1 MFGIKNIAA
10 LLIAMSISY
19 GQLAAAEDIRIN
31 KVSGEKEELLYSV
44 LKLVWSKADPNG
56 KIIQLNDELPVSRLP
71 VEVESGAIDLMWS
84 GASTAN
90 DNQMLAVRIPL
101 LKGMLGHRISII
113 RQGDQHKFN
122 NVNTIADLAKLD
134 AGMGRTWGSTKVLEQ
149 AGLNVVTSM
158 KYENLFHML
167 EGGRFDYFPRGI
179 HEPWTEL
186 AAHPELPL
194 EVERRLLLIYP
205 YAMYFYVQK
214 ENRAL
219 HRKLTLGF
227 ETAIADGSFDELFYS
242 APMVKQVIAK
252 GNIKDRIV
260 IRMPNHE
267 MHKDTPIDRPE
278 LWLDV
283 NKL

>member
-1 MFGIKNIAA
+1 MFCIKTLSA
-10 LLIAMSISY
+10 LLVVICFSQVSV
-19 GQLAAAEDIRIN
+19 AEDIRIN
-31 KVSGEKEELLYSV
+31 KVAGEKEELLLSV
-44 LKLVWSKADPNG
+44 LELVWSKADPNG

-71 VEVESGAIDLMWS
+71 VEVESGAIDLMWA
-84 GASTAN
+84 GASAKN
-90 DNQMLAVRIPL
+90 DEQMLAVRIPL

-122 NVNTIADLAKLD
+122 DIRSISDLARLD

-149 AGLNVVTSM
+149 AGLNVVTAM

-179 HEPWTEL
+179 HEPWAEL
-186 AAHPELPL
+186 AKYPELPL
-194 EVERRLLLIYP
+194 EVEKRILLIYP
-205 YAMYFYVQK
+205 YAMYFYLQK
-214 ENRAL
+214 DNRAL
-219 HRKLTLGF
+219 HAKLTRGF
-227 ETAIADGSFDELFYS
+227 EQAIADGSFDELFYS
-242 APMVKQVIAK
+242 APMVKQVIEK

-260 IRMPNHE
+260 LRMPNNE
-267 MHKDTPIDRPE
+267 MHKDTPVDRPE

>member
-1 MFGIKNIAA
+1 MFGIKTLSA
-10 LLIAMSISY
+10 LLVVIFFSQVSV
-19 GQLAAAEDIRIN
+19 AEDIRIN
-31 KVSGEKEELLYSV
+31 KVADEKEELLLSV
-44 LKLVWSKADPNG
+44 LELVWSKADPNG

-71 VEVESGAIDLMWS
+71 VEVESGAIDLMWA
-84 GASTAN
+84 GASAKN
-90 DNQMLAVRIPL
+90 DEQMLAVRIPL

-122 NVNTIADLAKLD
+122 DIRSISDLARLD

-149 AGLNVVTSM
+149 AGLNVVTAM

-179 HEPWTEL
+179 HEPWADL
-186 AAHPELPL
+186 AKYPELPL
-194 EVERRLLLIYP
+194 EVEKRILLIYP
-205 YAMYFYVQK
+205 YAMYFYLQK
-214 ENRAL
+214 DNRAL
-219 HRKLTLGF
+219 HAKLTRGF
-227 ETAIADGSFDELFYS
+227 EQAIADGSFDELFYS
-242 APMVKQVIAK
+242 APMVKQVIEK

-260 IRMPNHE
+260 LRMPNNE
-267 MHKDTPIDRPE
+267 MHKDTPVDRPE

>member
-1 MFGIKNIAA
+1 M
-10 LLIAMSISY
+10 L
-19 GQLAAAEDIRIN
+19 E
-31 KVSGEKEELLYSV
+31 
-44 LKLVWSKADPNG
+44 LVWSKADPNG

-71 VEVESGAIDLMWS
+71 VEVESGAIDLMWA
-84 GASTAN
+84 GASAKN
-90 DNQMLAVRIPL
+90 DEQMLAVRIPL

-122 NVNTIADLAKLD
+122 DIRSISDLARLD

-149 AGLNVVTSM
+149 AGLNVVTAM

-179 HEPWTEL
+179 HEPWAEL
-186 AAHPELPL
+186 AKYPELPL
-194 EVERRLLLIYP
+194 EVEKRILLIYP
-205 YAMYFYVQK
+205 YAMYFYLQK
-214 ENRAL
+214 DNRAL
-219 HRKLTLGF
+219 HAKLTRGF
-227 ETAIADGSFDELFYS
+227 EQAIADGSFDELFYS
-242 APMVKQVIAK
+242 APMVKQVIEK

-260 IRMPNHE
+260 LRMPNNE
-267 MHKDTPIDRPE
+267 MHKDTPVDRPE

>member
-1 MFGIKNIAA
+1 MFGIKTLSA
-10 LLIAMSISY
+10 LLVVIFFSQVSV
-19 GQLAAAEDIRIN
+19 AEDIRIN
-31 KVSGEKEELLYSV
+31 KVADEKEELLLSV
-44 LKLVWSKADPNG
+44 LELVWSKADPNG

-71 VEVESGAIDLMWS
+71 VEVESGAIDLMWA
-84 GASTAN
+84 GASAN
-90 DNQMLAVRIPL
+90 NDEQMLAVRIPL

-122 NVNTIADLAKLD
+122 DIRSISDLARLD

-149 AGLNVVTSM
+149 AGLNVVTAM

-179 HEPWTEL
+179 HEPWADL
-186 AAHPELPL
+186 AKYPELPL
-194 EVERRLLLIYP
+194 EVEKRILLIYP
-205 YAMYFYVQK
+205 YAMYFYLQK
-214 ENRAL
+214 DNRAL
-219 HRKLTLGF
+219 HAKLTRGF
-227 ETAIADGSFDELFYS
+227 EQAIADGSFDELFYS
-242 APMVKQVIAK
+242 APMVKQVIEK

-260 IRMPNHE
+260 LRMPNNE
-267 MHKDTPIDRPE
+267 MHKDTPVDRPE

>member
-1 MFGIKNIAA
+1 MFGIKTLSA
-10 LLIAMSISY
+10 LLVVICFSQVSI
-19 GQLAAAEDIRIN
+19 AEDIRIN
-31 KVSGEKEELLYSV
+31 KVADEKEELLLSV
-44 LKLVWSKADPNG
+44 LELVWSKADPNG

-71 VEVESGAIDLMWS
+71 VEVESGAIDLMWA
-84 GASTAN
+84 GASAKN
-90 DNQMLAVRIPL
+90 DEQMLAVRIPL

-122 NVNTIADLAKLD
+122 DIRSISDLARLD

-149 AGLNVVTSM
+149 AGLNVVTAM

-179 HEPWTEL
+179 HEPWAEL
-186 AAHPELPL
+186 AKYPELPL
-194 EVERRLLLIYP
+194 EVEKRILLIYP
-205 YAMYFYVQK
+205 YAMYFYLQK
-214 ENRAL
+214 DNRAL
-219 HRKLTLGF
+219 HAKLTRGF
-227 ETAIADGSFDELFYS
+227 EQAIADGSFDELFYS
-242 APMVKQVIAK
+242 APMVKQVIEK

-260 IRMPNHE
+260 LRMPNNE
-267 MHKDTPIDRPE
+267 MHKDTPVDRPE

>member
-1 MFGIKNIAA
+1 MFGIKTLSA
-10 LLIAMSISY
+10 LLVVICFSQVSV
-19 GQLAAAEDIRIN
+19 AEDIRIN
-31 KVSGEKEELLYSV
+31 KVADEKEELLLSV
-44 LKLVWSKADPNG
+44 LELVWSKADPNG

-71 VEVESGAIDLMWS
+71 VEVESGAIDLMWA
-84 GASTAN
+84 GASAKN
-90 DNQMLAVRIPL
+90 DEQMLAVRIPL

-122 NVNTIADLAKLD
+122 DIRSISDLARLD

-149 AGLNVVTSM
+149 AGLNVVTAM

-179 HEPWTEL
+179 HEPWAEL
-186 AAHPELPL
+186 AKYPELPL
-194 EVERRLLLIYP
+194 EVEKRILLIYP
-205 YAMYFYVQK
+205 YAMYFYLQK
-214 ENRAL
+214 DNRAL
-219 HRKLTLGF
+219 HAKLTRGF
-227 ETAIADGSFDELFYS
+227 EQAIADGSFDELFYS
-242 APMVKQVIAK
+242 APMVKQVIEK

-260 IRMPNHE
+260 LRMPNNE
-267 MHKDTPIDRPE
+267 MHKDTPVDRPE

>member
-1 MFGIKNIAA
+1 MFGIKTLSA
-10 LLIAMSISY
+10 LLVVICFSQVSV
-19 GQLAAAEDIRIN
+19 AEDIRIN
-31 KVSGEKEELLYSV
+31 KVAGEKEELLLSV
-44 LKLVWSKADPNG
+44 LELVWSKADPNG

-71 VEVESGAIDLMWS
+71 VEVESGAIDLMWA
-84 GASTAN
+84 GASAKN
-90 DNQMLAVRIPL
+90 DEQMLAVRIPL

-122 NVNTIADLAKLD
+122 DIRSISDLARLD

-149 AGLNVVTSM
+149 AGLNVVTAM

-179 HEPWTEL
+179 HEPWAEL
-186 AAHPELPL
+186 AKYPELPL
-194 EVERRLLLIYP
+194 EVEKRILLIYP
-205 YAMYFYVQK
+205 YAMYFYLQK
-214 ENRAL
+214 DNRAL
-219 HRKLTLGF
+219 HAKLTRGF
-227 ETAIADGSFDELFYS
+227 EQAIADGSFDELFYS
-242 APMVKQVIAK
+242 APMVKQVIEK

-260 IRMPNHE
+260 LRMPNNE
-267 MHKDTPIDRPE
+267 MHKDTPVDRPE

>member
-1 MFGIKNIAA
+1 MFGIKTLSA
-10 LLIAMSISY
+10 LLVVVCFS
-19 GQLAAAEDIRIN
+19 QVTAAEDIRIN
-31 KVSGEKEELLYSV
+31 KVTGEKEELLHSV
-44 LKLVWSKADPNG
+44 LELVWSKADPNG

-71 VEVESGAIDLMWS
+71 VEVESGAIDLMWA
-84 GASTAN
+84 GASAKN
-90 DNQMLAVRIPL
+90 DEQMLAVRIPL

-122 NVNTIADLAKLD
+122 DIRSISDLARLD

-149 AGLNVVTSM
+149 AGLNVVTAM

-179 HEPWTEL
+179 HEPWAEL
-186 AAHPELPL
+186 AKYPELPL
-194 EVERRLLLIYP
+194 EVEKRILLIYP
-205 YAMYFYVQK
+205 YAMYFYLQK
-214 ENRAL
+214 DNRAL
-219 HRKLTLGF
+219 HAKLTRGF
-227 ETAIADGSFDELFYS
+227 EQAIADGSFDELFYS
-242 APMVKQVIAK
+242 APMVKQVIEK

-260 IRMPNHE
+260 LRMPNNE
-267 MHKDTPIDRPE
+267 MHKDTPVDRPE